1 MGGGVGGRV
10 KIMDYDYEG
19 GGLFKNLSKDNK
31 VVKNVITRVGHRY
44 QL

>member
-1 MGGGVGGRV
+1 MVSLGGRV

-19 GGLFKNLSKDNK
+19 GGLFKKLSNENK
-31 VVKNVITRVGHRY
+31 VEKDVITRVGHKY